1 MPYYLLIN
9 QLRRV
14 QAISANCKQASGL
27 ACPVNP
33 GHLQSI
39 SEPITT
45 GCTRLVHQVDLDS
58 EAAFASPADAASP
71 FASAGFP
78 FSADCDDRIES
89 GCWTDLV
96 GAWCIRKRT
105 RAPPMT
111 RNTND
116 SHRRVCLRSSH
127 RFGWFDRA
135 DTGPPPWTSL
145 CHGYSCKGRVNVL
158 ATSRPR
164 RLSTLGA
171 RNLSTHSVLAI
182 VVDDSQSM
190 SYQLSMV

>member
-27 ACPVNP
+27 ACPVNA

-116 SHRRVCLRSSH
+116 SHRRVGMFAFISPIWLVRPGRHRSSTLDIALPWVLLQGPSQCASH
-127 RFGWFDRA
+127 IPPTSPFHTWGTEPFD
-135 DTGPPPWTSL
+135 TFCFS
-145 CHGYSCKGRVNVL
+145 YSCG
-158 ATSRPR
+158 
-164 RLSTLGA
+164 
-171 RNLSTHSVLAI
+171 
-182 VVDDSQSM
+182 
-190 SYQLSMV
+190 